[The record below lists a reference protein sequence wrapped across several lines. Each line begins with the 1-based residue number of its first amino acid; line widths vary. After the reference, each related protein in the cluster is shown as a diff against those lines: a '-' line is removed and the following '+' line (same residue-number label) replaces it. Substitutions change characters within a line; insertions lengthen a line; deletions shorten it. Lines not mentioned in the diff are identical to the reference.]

1 MRVAQE
7 HMLTQLLGNLL
18 GSMFRLYTPLNP
30 PATVL
35 TATLAGDLH
44 GFGIL
49 TAAMLAAS
57 AGLGVIHLGPNL
69 PLEEVSY
76 AAKRSGARVVLTS
89 LTAPEDL
96 AASASQ
102 LASLQARLPADA
114 ELWVGVNPPDL
125 AAKLKVKGK
134 RVRWIKDFSELE
146 HELKRIGG
154 RF

>member
-1 MRVAQE
+1 MKGQRIRIKLQGFDYRVIDQSAQDIVE
-7 HMLTQLLGNLL
+7 T
-18 GSMFRLYTPLNP
+18 
-30 PATVL
+30 
-35 TATLAGDLH
+35 
-44 GFGIL
+44 
-49 TAAMLAAS
+49 
-57 AGLGVIHLGPNL
+57 
-69 PLEEVSY
+69 
-76 AAKRSGARVVLTS
+76 AKRSGARVVLTS
-89 LTAPEDL
+89 LTAPKDL

-125 AAKLKVKGK
+125 AAKLKMKGK